1 MEIAVVGVG
10 YVGLV
15 SAAGF
20 CEMGH
25 RVTCIDIDSNKVES
39 LQQGTIPFYEP
50 GLKEIVLRNS
60 EAKRLSF
67 TCEYGPAIQ
76 EAEVCFIAVPTP
88 SQEDGSCDL
97 SYVLSAAKKIAEEM
111 SCYCLI
117 VIKSTVP
124 IGSTDKVKEVISDTL
139 ETRGLCISFD
149 IVFNPEFLK
158 EGCAVQD
165 CLKPDR
171 IVIGAENTKSIEL
184 MRKIYAP
191 FTLNHDRILVMDI
204 RSAEMTKYAANAML
218 ATRISFMNELSL
230 LCEKLGANIHD
241 VRIGIGSDARIGYQ
255 FLYAGIGY
263 GGSCFPKD
271 IQALLKTA
279 EQASIEMPI
288 LNAVETINQRQR
300 LHFAQKILSYYEM
313 QGAIAGKTLAIWG
326 LSFKPDTDD
335 MRQAPSLTLIQILL
349 DQGVHLRLFDPVAM
363 PNAQKIFPP
372 SQRMVYAKDEY
383 EAAYGADG
391 IVLLTEWKQFRFV
404 DFKKILSDLKGN
416 AFFDGRNQYHPHEMA
431 EKGFNYF
438 CIGHAPC
445 GSLKPLEE
453 ALPTI

>member
-1 MEIAVVGVG
+1 MKIAMVGTG

-20 CEMGH
+20 CEMGY
-25 RVTCIDIDSNKVES
+25 RVTCIDIDPNKIES
-39 LQQGTIPFYEP
+39 LRQGTIPFYEP
-50 GLKEIVLRNS
+50 GLKEIVTRNS
-60 EAKRLSF
+60 EARRLSF
-67 TCEYGPAIQ
+67 TCEYGPAIR
-76 EAEVCFIAVPTP
+76 EADVCFIAVPTP

-97 SYVLSAAKKIAEEM
+97 SYVLSAAKQIAQEM
-111 SCYCLI
+111 SGYCLI

-124 IGSTDKVKEVISDTL
+124 IGSTDLVKEVIGKTL
-139 ETRGLCISFD
+139 EERKLSIPFD
-149 IVFNPEFLK
+149 VVFNPEFLK

-171 IVIGAENTKSIEL
+171 IVIGAENTKSIEI
-184 MRKIYAP
+184 MRSIYSP
-191 FTLNHDRILVMDI
+191 FTLNHDRILVMDV

-218 ATRISFMNELSL
+218 ATRISFMNELST

-241 VRIGIGSDARIGYQ
+241 VRVGIGSDPRIGYQ

-279 EQASIEMPI
+279 EQAGVEMPI
-288 LNAVETINQRQR
+288 LEAVEAINQRQR
-300 LHFAQKILSYYEM
+300 LHFAQKILSYYETR
-313 QGAIAGKTLAIWG
+313 GGITGKTLALWG

-349 DQGVHLRLFDPVAM
+349 DQGAHLKLFDPVAM
-363 PNAQKIFPP
+363 ENAQKIFPP
-372 SQRMVYAKDEY
+372 SHRVAYAKDEY
-383 EAAYGADG
+383 EAARGADG

-404 DFKKILSDLKGN
+404 DFKKIFADLKGT
-416 AFFDGRNQYHPHEMA
+416 AFFDGRNQYQPHEMA
-431 EKGFNYF
+431 AKGFNYF
-438 CIGHAPC
+438 CIGHTP
-445 GSLKPLEE
+445 SSPLKPLEE
-453 ALPTI
+453 ALQIS